1 MIQTGLFPLAG
12 LLVGLSLYALYVWLL
27 RLKVGSRWAQ
37 SFIALSAVLTTFAS
51 VVQPVREVW
60 VIDAKDTAVVSQSLS
75 ADPVSSVSSAPVYAS
90 VPAPVAGTDNHTVP
104 APLPDYDGRQ
114 LVDNAPFGLWQMV
127 QSDASSLFGGVYV
140 TGLVSVWL
148 FFVFQLLWLLV
159 MRRRYPLSRADGY
172 NLYFTDAQPPFSF
185 GRSVFLP
192 SRLDAAVRHYVLL
205 HELAHVSHHH
215 FLKLCVMQLLVA
227 FNWYN
232 PFLWLL
238 FGEMRLQ
245 QELEVDGDVLR
256 SGVDREAYQLS
267 LLRVCTQEGK
277 WILLRSGFGL
287 KPLKQRIIFMNKH
300 MDKRDMQCRQLAAAV
315 CFVAVAVVVGCHSR
329 EVVRHSFVERH
340 HPMRG
345 CWTMDWISNTGS
357 GEEVHPVAMHYGFY
371 NDTTFLCFS
380 YFRKRG
386 INLRFSISGEGY
398 TWHGDSLLDAQGN
411 LTDYTLLDERTAL
424 SRWLKDSTQNAGVSG
439 PDITEQWSRISP
451 NEDIVTVFRAAVAA
465 APSAQRPL
473 DGVWVQLTPAS
484 ADHRQ
489 GYCLVNDTVFM
500 QLDWH
505 SSTVAR
511 GFRYAGSGVSG
522 SLSSLAPFI
531 RQPDADRLEL
541 LNGRGSVERV
551 YVRTPMPQCLLR
563 AFAPAAEA
571 DMK

>member
-1 MIQTGLFPLAG
+1 MIQTGLFPLTG

-215 FLKLCVMQLLVA
+215 FLKLCAMQLLVA

-398 TWHGDSLLDAQGN
+398 TWYGDSLLDAQGN

-563 AFAPAAEA
+563 AFAPAVEA